1 MAGRDAIIYIN
12 TEDLS
17 PPSPNEK
24 FVASSQDSSQ
34 GSTRRTPGSPD
45 TVCSPLIP
53 PTRRPLSLSEDEDDR
68 LTPTGKALYRILENP
83 IVRYCIYII
92 PVGAILAI
100 PLILFATKYRYV
112 EAEGMSL
119 AGLFAYIEIMWVSLW
134 VSKLMA
140 AAIPTLFQGICGII
154 STGIRKYA
162 LVLRAVEIPMS
173 IFIWTLMALC
183 WFPIVHDF
191 DDEKYHRLRESIE
204 WMKVL
209 NKVIR
214 ASIAS
219 SAIVLGEKILM
230 QLISVNYHSQQ
241 FRDKIKD
248 IKATVRAIDLL
259 YESSLRQIPDRSE
272 ETLDEDYDIHD
283 TTNVQQ
289 MLKENAA
296 DRSTRR
302 IFGGLHFFG
311 QKLVSALGY
320 MASDLTGSQILRP
333 TATHAIVDAALE
345 RRAGAEAL
353 ARRIF
358 KCLVAE
364 GRKAICPNVL
374 AEVFGFGSEKEAAWI
389 FAQLDR
395 DGNGNVSMEE
405 MVMLVTGISRQRK
418 DIWKSACNIR
428 DAIRTLDRVLSVIV
442 LAVVIMIYSS
452 FFSNFVVENLK
463 TIITLASA
471 SAFSF
476 GQTVGEFNAACI
488 QVFIKHPFD
497 VGDRIN
503 MKDQE
508 YEVVRISLLYTVFR
522 RIDTDAI
529 VQVANSI
536 VGTLF
541 IDNISRSRAMKERYQ
556 FSVDAATEF
565 KALELLR
572 VELEEFVRAPENSR
586 DYQSDVDI
594 QLLSVGDLK
603 QLDLRVE
610 IRHKS
615 NWADDQLKTYRRS
628 KFMCALLS
636 AMRKVPIYGPDGGG
650 PEQGSIDAPTY
661 TVAID
666 REAATAAR
674 AEFDLKQ
681 ESKKIRRE
689 SSSPHLRNATTS
701 GLEILPSLLRGYQY
715 EQEGAISG
723 TAAYLRHGRRHYR
736 DHSSSRLSLR
746 PGSRPVSWISR

>member
-12 TEDLS
+12 TTDLD
-17 PPSPNEK
+17 PPSPNAEK
-24 FVASSQDSSQ
+24 NVASA
-34 GSTRRTPGSPD
+34 GSRRTPGSPD
-45 TVCSPLIP
+45 TVCSPLIH
-53 PTRRPLSLSEDEDDR
+53 PTRRPLSISEDEDDR
-68 LTPTGKALYRILENP
+68 LTPAGKALYKILENP
-83 IVRYCIYII
+83 TFRYCIYIL

-100 PLILFATKYRYV
+100 PLILFATKYRHV
-112 EAEGMSL
+112 TAEGMSL
-119 AGLFAYIEIMWVSLW
+119 AGLFAYIELLWVSLW
-134 VSKLMA
+134 VAKLIA
-140 AAIPTLFQGICGII
+140 AALPALFQGICGII

-173 IFIWTLMALC
+173 IFIWTLLALC

-191 DDEKYHRLRESIE
+191 DDDLYHREHQNIE
-204 WMKVL
+204 WMTVL

-214 ASIAS
+214 ASIGS

-230 QLISVNYHSQQ
+230 QLISANYHSQQ

-259 YESSLRQIPDRSE
+259 YESSLRKIPDRSE

-283 TTNVQQ
+283 TTNVQHL
-289 MLKENAA
+289 LKENAA

-320 MASDLTGSQILRP
+320 MASDLTGSHILRP
-333 TATHAIVDAALE
+333 TETRAIVDAALE
-345 RRAGAEAL
+345 RKAGAEAL

-395 DGNGNVSMEE
+395 DGNGSVSIDE

-442 LAVVIMIYSS
+442 LAIVIMVYTS

-463 TIITLASA
+463 TIITLLSA

-488 QVFIKHPFD
+488 QVFVKHPFD
-497 VGDRIN
+497 VGDRII

-508 YEVVRISLLYTVFR
+508 FEVVRISLLYTVFR
-522 RIDTDAI
+522 RIDTDGI

-556 FSVDAATEF
+556 FSVDATTEF
-565 KALELLR
+565 TTLELLR
-572 VELEEFVRAPENSR
+572 AELEEFVRAPENSR
-586 DYQSDVDI
+586 DYQTDVDI

-615 NWADDQLKTYRRS
+615 NWADDQLRIYRRS

-650 PEQGSIDAPTY
+650 PDQGTIDAPNY
-661 TVAID
+661 TVSID
-666 REAATAAR
+666 HEAADAAR
-674 AEFDLKQ
+674 AAFHLKQ
-681 ESKKIRRE
+681 EAKKHHRE
-689 SSSPHLRNATTS
+689 TSIPDLRKTTS
-701 GLEILPSLLRGYQY
+701 TGLEILPSLMRGYQY
-715 EQEGAISG
+715 EEEGAISG
-723 TAAYLRHGRRHYR
+723 TAAYLRHGTRHYR
-736 DHSSSRLSLR
+736 DNSSSRLSMR
-746 PGSRPVSWISR
+746 PGSRPVSFLSR

>member
-12 TEDLS
+12 TTDLD
-17 PPSPNEK
+17 PPSSHREK
-24 FVASSQDSSQ
+24 FVTSATESS
-34 GSTRRTPGSPD
+34 RNTPGSPD
-45 TVCSPLIP
+45 TVCSPLIHP
-53 PTRRPLSLSEDEDDR
+53 SQRRPLSISEDDDDR

-83 IVRYCIYII
+83 LFRYCIYIL

-100 PLILFATKYRYV
+100 PLVLFATKYRHV
-112 EAEGMSL
+112 VADGMSL
-119 AGLFAYIEIMWVSLW
+119 AGLFAFIEVMWVSLW
-134 VSKLMA
+134 VAKLLA
-140 AAIPTLFQGICGII
+140 AALPTLFQAICGII
-154 STGIRKYA
+154 STGIRRYA

-173 IFIWTLMALC
+173 IFIWTIMALC
-183 WFPIVHDF
+183 WFPVVHDF
-191 DDEKYHRLRESIE
+191 DDAYYHRERHNIE
-204 WMKVL
+204 WVISL

-214 ASIAS
+214 ASIGS

-241 FRDKIKD
+241 FRDKLKD

-283 TTNVQQ
+283 TTNVQHL
-289 MLKENAA
+289 LKENAA

-302 IFGGLHFFG
+302 IFGGLHYFG

-320 MASDLTGSQILRP
+320 MASDLTGSQILKP
-333 TATHAIVDAALE
+333 TATHAIVDAALQ
-345 RRAGAEAL
+345 RNAGAEAL

-358 KCLVAE
+358 KCLTAE

-374 AEVFGFGSEKEAAWI
+374 AEVFGFGSDKEAAWI

-395 DGNGNVSMEE
+395 DGNGSVSMDE
-405 MVMLVTGISRQRK
+405 MVLLVTSISRQRK
-418 DIWKSACNIR
+418 DIWKSASNIR

-442 LAVVIMIYSS
+442 LAVVIMIYTS

-488 QVFIKHPFD
+488 QVFVKHPFD

-508 YEVVRISLLYTVFR
+508 FEVSRISLLYTVFR
-522 RIDTDAI
+522 RLDTDGV
-529 VQVANSI
+529 VQVSNS
-536 VGTLF
+536 VLSTLF
-541 IDNISRSRAMKERYQ
+541 IDNISRSKAMKERYQ
-556 FSVDAATEF
+556 FSVDAGTEF
-565 KALELLR
+565 KAIELLR
-572 VELEEFVRAPENSR
+572 MELEEFVRAPENSR
-586 DYQSDVDI
+586 DYHSDVDI

-603 QLDLRVE
+603 QLDLRIE

-615 NWADDQLKTYRRS
+615 NWADDQLKIHRRS

-636 AMRKVPIYGPDGGG
+636 AMRKVPIVGPDRGG
-650 PEQGSIDAPTY
+650 PDQGSINAPNY
-661 TVAID
+661 TVPLD
-666 REAATAAR
+666 RDTAAAVR
-674 AEFDLKQ
+674 AEFDLKK
-681 ESKKIRRE
+681 ESEKLYGKLPIPDHRD
-689 SSSPHLRNATTS
+689 ATSS
-701 GLEILPSLLRGYQY
+701 GLEILPSLVRGYQY
-715 EQEGAISG
+715 EQEGEISG
-723 TAAYLRHGRRHYR
+723 TAAYLRHGRQHTDDR
-736 DHSSSRLSLR
+736 SSSRLSLR
-746 PGSRPVSWISR
+746 PSQRPLSFLSR

>member
-12 TEDLS
+12 TENLS
-17 PPSPNEK
+17 PPSPNAEK
-24 FVASSQDSSQ
+24 YAASSQASS
-34 GSTRRTPGSPD
+34 RHTPGSPD
-45 TVCSPLIP
+45 TVCSPLIQ
-53 PTRRPLSLSEDEDDR
+53 PTRRPLSISEDEDDR

-83 IVRYCIYII
+83 IFRYCIYII
-92 PVGAILAI
+92 PVGALLAI
-100 PLILFATKYRYV
+100 PLALFATKHRHDV
-112 EAEGMSL
+112 RPGGMPL
-119 AGLFAYIEIMWVSLW
+119 VGLFAYIEIMWVSLW
-134 VSKLMA
+134 VSKLIA
-140 AAIPTLFQGICGII
+140 AALPTLFQGICGII

-173 IFIWTLMALC
+173 IFIWTVMALC
-183 WFPIVHDF
+183 WFPIVHAF
-191 DDEKYHRLRESIE
+191 DDVKDVE
-204 WMKVL
+204 WMTIF

-428 DAIRTLDRVLSVIV
+428 DAIRTLDRVISVIV
-442 LAVVIMIYSS
+442 LAIVIMIYSS
-452 FFSNFVVENLK
+452 FFSNFVGENLK
-463 TIITLASA
+463 TIITLLSA

-541 IDNISRSRAMKERYQ
+541 IENISRSRAMKERYQ

-572 VELEEFVRAPENSR
+572 AELEEFVRAPENSR

-615 NWADDQLKTYRRS
+615 NWADDKLRTYRRS
-628 KFMCALLS
+628 KFMCALVS

-650 PEQGSIDAPTY
+650 PEQGTIDAPNY
-661 TVAID
+661 TVSID
-666 REAATAAR
+666 RDAATAAR

-689 SSSPHLRNATTS
+689 SSIPDLRGATTS
-701 GLEILPSLLRGYQY
+701 GLEILPSLLRGFQY

-736 DHSSSRLSLR
+736 DNSSSRLSLR
-746 PGSRPVSWISR
+746 PSSRPVSWISR

>member
-12 TEDLS
+12 TTDID
-17 PPSPNEK
+17 PPSSNAEK
-24 FVASSQDSSQ
+24 YVTSATRSSRQS
-34 GSTRRTPGSPD
+34 PGSPD
-45 TVCSPLIP
+45 TVCSPLIHP
-53 PTRRPLSLSEDEDDR
+53 SQRRPLSISEDDDDR
-68 LTPTGKALYRILENP
+68 LTPTGKALYKILENP
-83 IVRYCIYII
+83 VLRYCIYIL

-100 PLILFATKYRYV
+100 PLILFATKYRHIT
-112 EAEGMSL
+112 AEGMSL
-119 AGLFAYIEIMWVSLW
+119 AGLFAFIEIMWVSLW
-134 VSKLMA
+134 IAKLIA
-140 AAIPTLFQGICGII
+140 AAVPALFQAFCGII
-154 STGIRKYA
+154 STSIRKYA

-183 WFPIVHDF
+183 WFPLIHDF
-191 DDEKYHRLRESIE
+191 DDEVYHRERHSIE
-204 WMKVL
+204 WIIVL

-214 ASIAS
+214 ASIGS

-230 QLISVNYHSQQ
+230 QLISANYHSQQ
-241 FRDKIKD
+241 FREKIKD

-283 TTNVQQ
+283 TTNVQHL
-289 MLKENAA
+289 LKENAA

-345 RRAGAEAL
+345 RKAGAEAL

-358 KCLVAE
+358 ICLTAE

-395 DGNGNVSMEE
+395 DGNGSVSMDE
-405 MVMLVTGISRQRK
+405 MVTLVTSISRQRK
-418 DIWKSACNIR
+418 DIWKSASNIR

-442 LAVVIMIYSS
+442 LAVVIMVYTS

-476 GQTVGEFNAACI
+476 GQTVGEFNASCI
-488 QVFIKHPFD
+488 QVFVKHPFD

-508 YEVVRISLLYTVFR
+508 FEVVRISLLYTVFR
-522 RIDTDAI
+522 RIDTDGV
-529 VQVANSI
+529 VQVSNS
-536 VGTLF
+536 VLSTLF
-541 IDNISRSRAMKERYQ
+541 IDNISRSKAMKERYQ
-556 FSVDAATEF
+556 FSVDPGTEF

-572 VELEEFVRAPENSR
+572 MELEEFVRAPENSR

-594 QLLSVGDLK
+594 QLLSLGDLK

-615 NWADDQLKTYRRS
+615 NWADDQLKIYRRS

-636 AMRKVPIYGPDGGG
+636 AMRKVPIHGPDGGG
-650 PEQGSIDAPTY
+650 PEQGTIDAPNY
-661 TVAID
+661 TVPLD
-666 REAATAAR
+666 RDTAAAIR
-674 AEFDLKQ
+674 AEFDIK
-681 ESKKIRRE
+681 RE
-689 SSSPHLRNATTS
+689 SEKLHREVPIPDRGDTVSS
-701 GLEILPSLLRGYQY
+701 GLEILPSLTRGYQY

-723 TAAYLRHGRRHYR
+723 TAAYLRHGRRHYDDR
-736 DHSSSRLSLR
+736 SSSRLSLR
-746 PGSRPVSWISR
+746 PGQRPVSWLSR